1 MRILI
6 SITSKPGLLR
16 TSITMA
22 ADTEAETDTIPVL
35 PHDAEFRPIVT
46 VKDEPAHQQDKQSG
60 QVPVRQTSP
69 GLSNFTLAFANFQ
82 QNSNTMAESPAQS
95 SKAKPKPWDAID
107 LEQVKEWASTYGVP
121 IGLQLLSLLCFF
133 AILLPYAA
141 YASKKKKDKH
151 QTCTTIA
158 KRLYETN
165 LARCDA
171 SAAGSFS
178 LPGGTVGFN
187 WLEITGIAAASA
199 IWHFLTWY
207 LQREVAAGRIHFSK
221 NRGQK

>member
-22 ADTEAETDTIPVL
+22 ADTEAESDTIPVL
-35 PHDAEFRPIVT
+35 PHDAECRPIVT
-46 VKDEPAHQQDKQSG
+46 VKEEPADQQDKQSH
-60 QVPVRQTSP
+60 
-69 GLSNFTLAFANFQ
+69 
-82 QNSNTMAESPAQS
+82 QNSNTMADSPAQS

-121 IGLQLLSLLCFF
+121 IGLQLLSLLFFF

-158 KRLYETN
+158 QRLYETN

-171 SAAGSFS
+171 NAAGSFS